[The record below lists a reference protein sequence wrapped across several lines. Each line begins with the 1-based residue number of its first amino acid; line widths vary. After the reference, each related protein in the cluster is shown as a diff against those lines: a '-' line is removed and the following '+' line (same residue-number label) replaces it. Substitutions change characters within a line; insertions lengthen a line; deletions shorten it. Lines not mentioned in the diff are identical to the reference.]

1 MISRVIDYTPLYK
14 ALEDSPAKD
23 WLNSL
28 DASIQ
33 RAFNS
38 PRHGD
43 LDRWL
48 ELLQALPTIAPT
60 SVDLKNEVRIGS
72 ESDCRDDVRAEIEK
86 QLRILAP
93 WRKGPFSIFGIHI
106 DTEWHSDWKW
116 RRVQHHIEPL
126 RGKHVLDIGCGNGYY
141 ALRSYGEGAEL
152 VVGVDPGQKYIMQFY
167 ALKKYLGDIPVHLLP
182 LGIED
187 IPPALKAFDTVF
199 SMGVLYHRRSP
210 LDHLVELRDCLK
222 PGGELVLETL
232 VIEGD
237 INTVLLPKDRYQ
249 QMRNVWFL
257 PSCDAL
263 VNWLQR
269 SGFVNVRVVDVS
281 ATTTAEQRATDW
293 MQFDS
298 LEKFLDPSDQSKT
311 IEGYPG
317 PVRAVILAN
326 APVKN

>member
-1 MISRVIDYTPLYK
+1 MIDYQQLYL
-14 ALEDSPAKD
+14 ALENSDAKE
-23 WLNSL
+23 WLQTLELSVE
-28 DASIQ
+28 

-38 PRHGD
+38 PRHGELDKWLAMLDNLPNLKATSFD
-43 LDRWL
+43 LV
-48 ELLQALPTIAPT
+48 
-60 SVDLKNEVRIGS
+60 SKVRIGDS
-72 ESDCRDDVRAEIEK
+72 GDSDENSRELLEQD
-86 QLRILAP
+86 LRMLMP
-93 WRKGPFSIFGIHI
+93 WRKGPFSLFGVEI

-116 RRVQHHIEPL
+116 DRVQPHIANL
-126 RGKHVLDIGCGNGYY
+126 KGKQVLDIGCGNGYY
-141 ALRSYGEGAEL
+141 ALRSYGQGADL

-210 LDHLVELRDCLK
+210 LEHLFELRDCLK

-237 INTVLLPKDRYQ
+237 VNSVLLPTGRYQ

-257 PSCDAL
+257 PSCDVL
-263 VNWLQR
+263 VLWLQR
-269 SGFVNVRVVDVS
+269 CGFQNVRVADVS
-281 ATTTAEQRATDW
+281 KTTTAEQRTTDW
-293 MQFDS
+293 MRFDS
-298 LEKFLDPSDQSKT
+298 LEKFLDPDDQSKT

-317 PVRAVILAN
+317 PMRAVIVAN
-326 APVKN
+326 APD

>member
-1 MISRVIDYTPLYK
+1 MIDYQQLYL
-14 ALEDSPAKD
+14 ALENSDAKK
-23 WLNSL
+23 WLQTLEPSVEH
-28 DASIQ
+28 
-33 RAFNS
+33 AFNS
-38 PRHGD
+38 PRHGELDKWLAMLDNLPNLKATSFD
-43 LDRWL
+43 LL
-48 ELLQALPTIAPT
+48 
-60 SVDLKNEVRIGS
+60 SKVRIGDS
-72 ESDCRDDVRAEIEK
+72 TDSDENSRELLEQD
-86 QLRILAP
+86 LRMLMP
-93 WRKGPFSIFGIHI
+93 WRKGPFSLFGIEI

-116 RRVQHHIEPL
+116 DRVQPHIANL
-126 RGKHVLDIGCGNGYY
+126 KGKLVLDIGCGNGYY
-141 ALRSYGEGAEL
+141 ALRSYGQGADL

-210 LDHLVELRDCLK
+210 LEHLFELRDCLK

-237 INTVLLPKDRYQ
+237 VNSVLLPTGRYQ

-263 VNWLQR
+263 VLWLQR
-269 SGFVNVRVVDVS
+269 CGFQNVRVADVS
-281 ATTTAEQRATDW
+281 KTTTAEQRTTDW
-293 MQFDS
+293 MRFDS
-298 LEKFLDPSDQSKT
+298 LEKFLDPDDQSKT

-317 PVRAVILAN
+317 PMRAVILAN
-326 APVKN
+326 ASD